1 MIAIFKYDYTH
12 YDGYNPNTVNI
23 GDYIQSIAAS
33 QYFKEIHTYI
43 DRDSISSITESINII
58 GNGWYY
64 INKDRHTIPDNV
76 NLLPVAVHVNNRSPE
91 VVQVMKSFAKGG
103 EIGCRDIETMEY
115 LKEHGIN
122 CYFSS
127 CLTTTLTR
135 EFLGISS
142 VTERSGI
149 IFSDFDISHPV
160 PFYKLK
166 FFPLSKIWMQK
177 NSFHRAVLKVLSKYM
192 NEHIEAV
199 SHEYPLSLSHDQ
211 RFDVAKK
218 LLKKYATA
226 KLVITS
232 RIHCALPC
240 LGLGTPVV
248 LITETFDSLRYR
260 GLANFF
266 NHIWITP
273 DGSVDCN
280 IETDKGEIV
289 NTDTFKLYAEQLR
302 NRCTDFARG

>member
-115 LKEHGIN
+115 LKEHGN
-122 CYFSS
+122 
-127 CLTTTLTR
+127 
-135 EFLGISS
+135 
-142 VTERSGI
+142 
-149 IFSDFDISHPV
+149 
-160 PFYKLK
+160 
-166 FFPLSKIWMQK
+166 
-177 NSFHRAVLKVLSKYM
+177 
-192 NEHIEAV
+192 
-199 SHEYPLSLSHDQ
+199 
-211 RFDVAKK
+211 
-218 LLKKYATA
+218 
-226 KLVITS
+226 
-232 RIHCALPC
+232 
-240 LGLGTPVV
+240 
-248 LITETFDSLRYR
+248 
-260 GLANFF
+260 
-266 NHIWITP
+266 
-273 DGSVDCN
+273 
-280 IETDKGEIV
+280 
-289 NTDTFKLYAEQLR
+289 
-302 NRCTDFARG
+302 